1 MLKIGSANNNTSVWS
16 LIFGLCGGS
25 KTNIRI
31 GFCQI
36 GRSVGFL
43 YCRREMMLCF
53 LMVFGCFLDGLDDA
67 QNVFF
72 ERFGLGLLDE
82 LIVGYIGERK
92 PQCLLIG
99 LRFHACC
106 RKDNQEGGD
115 ISVYHSIF
123 CYEALLASC

>member
-1 MLKIGSANNNTSVWS
+1 
-16 LIFGLCGGS
+16 
-25 KTNIRI
+25 
-31 GFCQI
+31 
-36 GRSVGFL
+36 
-43 YCRREMMLCF
+43 
-53 LMVFGCFLDGLDDA
+53 MVFGCFLDGLDDV

-92 PQCLLIG
+92 PQCLLLG

-123 CYEALLASC
+123 VMKLCWLRVDDFPLRG